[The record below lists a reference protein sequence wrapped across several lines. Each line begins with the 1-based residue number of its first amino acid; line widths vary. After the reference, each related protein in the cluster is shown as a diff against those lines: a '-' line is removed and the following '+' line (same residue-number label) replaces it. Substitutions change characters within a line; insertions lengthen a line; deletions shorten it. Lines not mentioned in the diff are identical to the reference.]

1 MGGEELQVEGQRTV
15 QGESSVQG
23 EGGLGV
29 PPPFP
34 RPQKAT
40 QHHPWLRPPE
50 CWNQEAMT
58 MLWPWCAPGI

>member
-1 MGGEELQVEGQRTV
+1 M
-15 QGESSVQG
+15 QGEGECAGGRESVQG

-34 RPQKAT
+34 KPQKAT

-50 CWNQEAMT
+50 HWNQEAT
-58 MLWPWCAPGI
+58 STLWPWCAPRHLRLSL